1 MNTALE
7 NSVTFHTRR
16 VGGEVQE
23 SLPLTGA
30 VLHAVGS
37 RAEAVRLVSV
47 AAGLR
52 ARGIA
57 QVVAC
62 PIDAD
67 LAAGD
72 FFDLDDVPRTEAL
85 VERLRHSDVR
95 RTANALA
102 AAERALVEHEPSMV
116 VLAGDTD
123 SSLAFALAAS
133 KLGLPIA
140 RLGAGLRSGD
150 ASESDEINRVM
161 SDRLANVLFTDGH
174 DAADTL
180 DMEGIGDARV
190 VRAGNSAVDLLR
202 RVEPLASEAAVWRRF
217 GVQRGGYLLATL
229 HREENVCDRRRLG
242 RITTALSELARRM
255 PVLLPVHPAMRGQ
268 LDTDALRAAGV
279 LVTEPL
285 TYVDFL
291 SMALGAGAILTDSGS
306 VQDEASALGVRCYAL
321 QRGTDRVV
329 SLMHGTS
336 VLLGD
341 DPAEIL
347 EIRLDEMP
355 PLASAIPLWDGR
367 AGDRI
372 AAELVRRANLNT
384 VSS

>member
-16 VGGEVQE
+16 VGGEAE
-23 SLPLTGA
+23 DGLPLTGA

-47 AAGLR
+47 AAALR
-52 ARGIA
+52 TRGIA
-57 QVVAC
+57 QLVAC
-62 PIDAD
+62 PIDTD

-72 FFDLDDVPRTEAL
+72 FFDLDDVPRTETL

-102 AAERALVEHEPSMV
+102 AAERSLVEHAPSMV

-140 RLGAGLRSGD
+140 RLGAGQRSGD

-180 DMEGIGDARV
+180 DMEGIGDDRV
-190 VRAGNSAVDLLR
+190 IRVGNSAIDLLR
-202 RVEPLASEAAVWRRF
+202 RVEPVAGETAVWRRF
-217 GVQRGGYLLATL
+217 GVQRGGYLLVTL
-229 HREENVCDRRRLG
+229 HREENVCDGLRLG
-242 RITTALSELARRM
+242 RITTALTELARRM
-255 PVLLPVHPAMRGQ
+255 PVVLPVHPAMRAQ
-268 LDTDALRAAGV
+268 LDAEGLRAAGV

-291 SMALGAGAILTDSGS
+291 SLQLGAGAVLTDSGS
-306 VQDEASALGVRCYAL
+306 VQDEASALGVRCYTL
-321 QRGTDRVV
+321 LRSTDRVV

-336 VLLGD
+336 VLLGE

-347 EIRLDEMP
+347 EIQLDDMP

-372 AAELVRRANLNT
+372 AAELARRANLNT